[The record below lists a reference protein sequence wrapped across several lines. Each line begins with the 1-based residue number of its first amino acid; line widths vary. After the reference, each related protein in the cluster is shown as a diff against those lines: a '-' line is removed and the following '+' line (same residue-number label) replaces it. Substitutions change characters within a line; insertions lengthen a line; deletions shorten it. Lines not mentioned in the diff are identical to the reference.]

1 MARDRDDGGGDGGG
15 FSGKRSKTWREI
27 DASRGKGRG
36 HTSRQEDPA
45 QQRLERSASY
55 QKYKEAAD
63 ALFTGGELPEGLA
76 KTFDPEGKRKAQK
89 QAMQK
94 LAESAEDPRVWA
106 QGVVDYLE
114 KYPELPDD
122 PYFLDSLLGHPRE
135 RITEKALVK
144 LESMEAEGKLVKT
157 KLPKSLDQR
166 LKGMEMTSSDPD
178 TQARAKALREKL
190 RA

>member
-1 MARDRDDGGGDGGG
+1 MASDRDDDRGGGG
-15 FSGKRSKTWREI
+15 FSGKRTKSWREI

-36 HTSRQEDPA
+36 HTSRQDDPA
-45 QQRLERSASY
+45 QQRIERSASY
-55 QKYKEAAD
+55 QKYKAAAD

-94 LAESAEDPRVWA
+94 LMESAEDPRAWA
-106 QGVVDYLE
+106 QGVLDYLE
-114 KYPELPDD
+114 KYPELPED

-135 RITEKALVK
+135 RISDKALAK
-144 LESMEAEGKLVKT
+144 LEEMEAEGKLVKA

-166 LKGMEMTSSDPD
+166 LKGIELTSSDPD
-178 TQARAKALREKL
+178 TQGRAKALREKL

>member
-1 MARDRDDGGGDGGG
+1 MARDKDDDRGGGG
-15 FSGKRSKTWREI
+15 FSGKRTKSWREI

-36 HTSRQEDPA
+36 PSSRQDDPA
-45 QQRLERSASY
+45 QQRIERSASY
-55 QKYKEAAD
+55 QKYKAAAD

-94 LAESAEDPRVWA
+94 LMESAEDPRAWA
-106 QGVVDYLE
+106 QGVLDYLE
-114 KYPELPDD
+114 KYPELPED

-135 RITEKALVK
+135 RIADKALGK
-144 LESMEAEGKLVKT
+144 LEEMEAGGKLVKA

-166 LKGMEMTSSDPD
+166 LKGIELTSSDPD
-178 TQARAKALREKL
+178 TQSRAKTLREKL